1 MNPQTNSVAKIQKTP
16 DEPVEDMFME
26 YYRNRDKKLRS
37 RLAAK
42 NQPLVTYIV
51 NKYYSSKTQHKT
63 LREDLLQE
71 GNIGLLSAIDGFDPT
86 RGFKFST
93 YATWWIRQAVNNYLI
108 NVEPTIHVPSHV
120 RTAQNKL
127 LKQLKEEQSE
137 FQELIASAHAGD
149 EKFSGFT
156 DKMLASINS
165 AMSSRFVK
173 SLDEPASM
181 AARGSEHHLTL
192 GDTLEDEEAL
202 ADARIDQ
209 GTIVGFV
216 REALK
221 KLSVRERLIILLR
234 FDVISEE
241 EVSFYGYKWSQ
252 ERNLC
257 DTEHSDE

>member
-1 MNPQTNSVAKIQKTP
+1 MISTANSIANKTSA
-16 DEPVEDMFME
+16 DEPIEDMFME
-26 YYRNRDKKLRS
+26 YYQNRDKKLRS

-42 NQPLVTYIV
+42 NQALVTYIV

-127 LKQLKEEQSE
+127 IKQLKEEQSE
-137 FQELIASAHAGD
+137 IQELIASAHTD
-149 EKFSGFT
+149 DKKFVGFT
-156 DKMLASINS
+156 DKMLSSINS

-173 SLDEPASM
+173 SLDESASVPSK
-181 AARGSEHHLTL
+181 GSEYHMSL
-192 GDTLEDEEAL
+192 GDTLEDEKAL
-202 ADARIDQ
+202 ADAKLDQ
-209 GTIVGFV
+209 GTMVKFV

-221 KLSVRERLIILLR
+221 NLSVRERLIILLR
-234 FDVISEE
+234 FDVITED
-241 EVSFYGYKWSQ
+241 EVAFYGFKWSK
-252 ERNLC
+252 ET
-257 DTEHSDE
+257 TETDED